1 MKRVLLIG
9 LFLAAMLPT
18 ALLWGPA
25 PAVTDPPMARPED
38 ERVTVILDNLDG
50 LTLKVYSSR
59 PVLIVYVG
67 NDKKIVA
74 TASKPLDDLPEA
86 TRKVIV
92 ESVPK

>member
-9 LFLAAMLPT
+9 LFLAAMLPSS
-18 ALLWGPA
+18 LLWSPLAA
-25 PAVTDPPMARPED
+25 PTEPKAEPE
-38 ERVTVILDNLDG
+38 RITVILDNLDG
-50 LTLKVYSSR
+50 LTLQVYSSR

-74 TASKPLDDLPEA
+74 TASKPLDDLPES

-92 ESVPK
+92 DSAPQ